1 MSKIALVTGGTR
13 GIGRGISIALK
24 EAGYTVAANYNKDEE
39 TAKMFFEETSI
50 PVFSWNVSS
59 FEECERG
66 IRKVKDKLGS
76 DIDILIN
83 NAGITRDAMLH
94 KMDSKDWNSVIGTN
108 LNSIFNMCRLIIPS
122 MRDRKY
128 GRIVNM
134 SSVNGVKGQVGQ
146 TNYSAAKAG
155 IIGFTKALALECA
168 SKGITVNAI
177 APGYIRTDM
186 TDTLSEE
193 IKAEIVSTIPVGRFG
208 QVDDITRAVMFLV
221 AEEASFITG
230 TTLNING
237 GQYFN

>member
-1 MSKIALVTGGTR
+1 MKIALVTGGTR
-13 GIGRGISIALK
+13 GIGGGISKALQA
-24 EAGYTVAANYNKDEE
+24 AGYKVAANYNKDEK
-39 TAKMFFEETSI
+39 TAKKFQKETGI
-50 PVFSWNVSS
+50 DIFPWNVSS

-66 IRKVKDKLGS
+66 INEVKSTLGG

-83 NAGITRDAMLH
+83 NAGITKDSMLH
-94 KMDSKDWNSVIGTN
+94 KMNPSDWQDVIGTN
-108 LNSIFNMCRLIIPS
+108 LTSIFNMCRLVVPF
-122 MRDRKY
+122 MREKGY

-134 SSVNGVKGQVGQ
+134 SSINGVKGQVGQ

-177 APGYIRTDM
+177 APGYISTDM
-186 TDTLSEE
+186 TDRLSEE
-193 IKAEIVSTIPVGRFG
+193 IKSKIVSTIPVGRFG
-208 QVDDITRAVMFLV
+208 QVSDITRAVIFLIKD
-221 AEEASFITG
+221 EASFITG